1 MNNNQEKLRA
11 QYFAA
16 SEEYAREYQ
25 KYLDLKYS
33 KNSGDEGKAAE
44 VYMRLQSVDSK
55 LKTLLDQVK
64 SSESDIGNQLLD
76 TNSAIERKTFQIY
89 EKSKTLDL
97 QNDEITRKQQELH
110 NRQKQIEMGV
120 QKNTYRRNVIIF
132 LTIVNI
138 IMLALIY
145 YFYNYSPAV

>member
-33 KNSGDEGKAAE
+33 RNAGDEARAAE
-44 VYMRLQSVDSK
+44 VYTRLQSVDSK
-55 LKTLLDQVK
+55 LRTLLNQVK
-64 SSESDIGNQLLD
+64 ASQSDVGNQLLD

-97 QNDEITRKQQELH
+97 QNNEISRKQEELH

-120 QKNTYRRNVIIF
+120 QKNKYRRNVIIF

-138 IMLALIY
+138 IMLGLIY
-145 YFYNYSPAV
+145 KFYSSSSS

>member
-1 MNNNQEKLRA
+1 MNNNQQNLRA

-33 KNSGDEGKAAE
+33 KNVGDEAKAAE
-44 VYMRLQSVDSK
+44 VYTRLQTIDGK

-64 SSESDIGNQLLD
+64 SQQSDAGNQLLD
-76 TNSAIERKTFQIY
+76 TNTAIERKTFQIY

-97 QNDEITRKQQELH
+97 QTDQIAKKRQELV

-120 QKNTYRRNVIIF
+120 QKNRYRRNVIIF

-138 IMLALIY
+138 VMLALIY
-145 YFYNYSPAV
+145 KFYSSIA

>member
-1 MNNNQEKLRA
+1 MNNNQQNLRA

-33 KNSGDEGKAAE
+33 KNVGDEAKAAE
-44 VYMRLQSVDSK
+44 VYARLQTVDGK
-55 LKTLLDQVK
+55 LKGLLEQVK
-64 SSESDIGNQLLD
+64 SQQSDAGNQLLD
-76 TNSAIERKTFQIY
+76 TNTAIERKTFQIY

-97 QNDEITRKQQELH
+97 QTDQIARKRQELV
-110 NRQKQIEMGV
+110 NRQKQIEMGA
-120 QKNTYRRNVIIF
+120 QKNRYRRNVIIF

-138 IMLALIY
+138 VMLALIY
-145 YFYNYSPAV
+145 KFYSSAA

>member
-33 KNSGDEGKAAE
+33 KNPGDEAKAAE
-44 VYMRLQSVDSK
+44 VYTRLQSVDSK
-55 LKTLLDQVK
+55 LRTLLEQVK
-64 SSESDIGNQLLD
+64 ASQSDVGNQLLD

-97 QNDEITRKQQELH
+97 QNNQISRKQEELH

-120 QKNTYRRNVIIF
+120 QKNKYRRNVIIF

-138 IMLALIY
+138 IMLGLIY
-145 YFYNYSPAV
+145 KFYSSSSA

>member
-33 KNSGDEGKAAE
+33 KNPADEARATE
-44 VYMRLQSVDSK
+44 VYTRLQSVDSK
-55 LKTLLDQVK
+55 LRTLLEQVK
-64 SSESDIGNQLLD
+64 ASQSDVGNQLLD

-97 QNDEITRKQQELH
+97 QNNEILRKQEELH

-120 QKNTYRRNVIIF
+120 QKNKYRRNVIIF

-138 IMLALIY
+138 IMLGLIY
-145 YFYNYSPAV
+145 KFYSSSSA

>member
-1 MNNNQEKLRA
+1 MNNNQQNLRA

-33 KNSGDEGKAAE
+33 KNVGDEAKAAE
-44 VYMRLQSVDSK
+44 VYTRLQTIDGK
-55 LKTLLDQVK
+55 LKTLLEQVK
-64 SSESDIGNQLLD
+64 SQQSDAGNQLLD
-76 TNSAIERKTFQIY
+76 TNTAIERKTFQIY

-97 QNDEITRKQQELH
+97 QTDQIAKKRQELL

-120 QKNTYRRNVIIF
+120 QKNRYRRNVIIF

-138 IMLALIY
+138 VMLALIY
-145 YFYNYSPAV
+145 KFYSSIA

>member
-1 MNNNQEKLRA
+1 MNNNQQNLRA

-33 KNSGDEGKAAE
+33 KNVGDEAKAAE
-44 VYMRLQSVDSK
+44 VYTRLQTVDGK
-55 LKTLLDQVK
+55 LKGLLEQVK
-64 SSESDIGNQLLD
+64 SQQSDAGNQLLD
-76 TNSAIERKTFQIY
+76 TNTAIERKTFQIY

-97 QNDEITRKQQELH
+97 QTDQIARKRQELV
-110 NRQKQIEMGV
+110 NRQKQIEMGA
-120 QKNTYRRNVIIF
+120 QKNRYRRNVIIF

-138 IMLALIY
+138 VMLALIY
-145 YFYNYSPAV
+145 KFYSSAA

>member
-1 MNNNQEKLRA
+1 MNNNQQNLRA

-33 KNSGDEGKAAE
+33 KNVGDEAKAAE
-44 VYMRLQSVDSK
+44 VYTRLQTVDGK
-55 LKTLLDQVK
+55 LKTLLEQVK
-64 SSESDIGNQLLD
+64 SQQSDAGNQLLD
-76 TNSAIERKTFQIY
+76 TNTAIERKTFQIY

-97 QNDEITRKQQELH
+97 QTDQISRKRQELI

-120 QKNTYRRNVIIF
+120 QKNRYRRNVIIF

-138 IMLALIY
+138 VMLALIY
-145 YFYNYSPAV
+145 KFYSSVA

>member
-1 MNNNQEKLRA
+1 MNNNQQNLRA

-33 KNSGDEGKAAE
+33 KNVGDEAKAAE
-44 VYMRLQSVDSK
+44 VYARLQTIDGK
-55 LKTLLDQVK
+55 LKTLLEQVR
-64 SSESDIGNQLLD
+64 SQQSDAGNQLLD
-76 TNSAIERKTFQIY
+76 TNTAIERKTFQIY

-97 QNDEITRKQQELH
+97 QTDQIARKRQELI

-120 QKNTYRRNVIIF
+120 QKNRYRRNVIIF

-138 IMLALIY
+138 VMLALIY
-145 YFYNYSPAV
+145 KFYSSVA

>member
-1 MNNNQEKLRA
+1 MNNNQQNLRA

-33 KNSGDEGKAAE
+33 KTVGDEAKAAE
-44 VYMRLQSVDSK
+44 VYTRLQTVDGK
-55 LKTLLDQVK
+55 LKGLLEQVK
-64 SSESDIGNQLLD
+64 SQQSDAGNQLLD
-76 TNSAIERKTFQIY
+76 TNTAIERKTFQIY

-97 QNDEITRKQQELH
+97 QTDQIARKRQELV
-110 NRQKQIEMGV
+110 NRQKQIEMGA
-120 QKNTYRRNVIIF
+120 QKNRYRRNVIIF

-138 IMLALIY
+138 VMLALIY
-145 YFYNYSPAV
+145 KFYSSAA